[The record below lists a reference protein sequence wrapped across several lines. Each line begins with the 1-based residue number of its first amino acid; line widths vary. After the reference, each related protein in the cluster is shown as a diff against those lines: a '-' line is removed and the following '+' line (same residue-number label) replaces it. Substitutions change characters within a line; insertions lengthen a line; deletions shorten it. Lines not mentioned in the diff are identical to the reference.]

1 MIFAG
6 ILDKYPKLRVMYSHA
21 GGSFLPT
28 LGRIKHGHACR
39 PDLVALDNPAS
50 PDNYLGKFWV
60 DSITHDERLLTFILE
75 MQGAERICMGTDYP
89 FPLGDLEFG
98 AFMQSMDFED
108 DQLMQLFSGAAL
120 SWLGMEASDF
130 E

>member
-1 MIFAG
+1 MLAG
-6 ILDKYPKLRVMYSHA
+6 ILDTYPKLRVMYSHA

-39 PDLVALDNPAS
+39 PDLVALDNPVS

-60 DSITHDERLLTFILE
+60 DSITHDERLLKFILE

-108 DQLMQLFSGAAL
+108 DQLMQLFSGASL